1 MLEDQNLERLE
12 ETIQKVLL
20 CGDFHKAKSILSA
33 QEKKWFITNYFS
45 LDSAT
50 YYETINK
57 ELEMANEFL

>member
-33 QEKKWFITNYFS
+33 QEKNGLLLTTFHWIARLIMKQ
-45 LDSAT
+45 
-50 YYETINK
+50 
-57 ELEMANEFL
+57 